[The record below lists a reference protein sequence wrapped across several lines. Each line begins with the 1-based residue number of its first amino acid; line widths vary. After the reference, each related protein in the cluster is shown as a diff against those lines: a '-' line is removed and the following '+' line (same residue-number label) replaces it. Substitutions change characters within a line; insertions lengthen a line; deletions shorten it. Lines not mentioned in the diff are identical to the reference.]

1 MALFFFCGV
10 GVVDDELTEGER
22 AGCFGG
28 GDQAVNGLGVAGEGV
43 GGRARPR
50 RGECDGARGVG
61 VGPIQERLPPVRR
74 LVVVADQ
81 GGVGVGIH
89 ALLPGH
95 PRRGRGQ
102 VRGPIPPTPRVGRGR
117 KGHRDIVAQQRDSVG
132 LLGMRGSNERGN
144 VLVRVRHTFGPL
156 VKARTV
162 SMDRRRC
169 VVQDLARC
177 RCPYGFIGLGEQ
189 GSTRIQ
195 RGGSVWLNSFV
206 SLAIA
211 VPIGHG
217 CHCISAWCGI
227 VSEPWD
233 VV

>member
-1 MALFFFCGV
+1 M
-10 GVVDDELTEGER
+10 
-22 AGCFGG
+22 
-28 GDQAVNGLGVAGEGV
+28 
-43 GGRARPR
+43 
-50 RGECDGARGVG
+50 
-61 VGPIQERLPPVRR
+61 
-74 LVVVADQ
+74 
-81 GGVGVGIH
+81 
-89 ALLPGH
+89 
-95 PRRGRGQ
+95 
-102 VRGPIPPTPRVGRGR
+102 
-117 KGHRDIVAQQRDSVG
+117 AQQRDGVG
-132 LLGMRGSNERGN
+132 LSGMCGGDECGN
-144 VLVRVRHTFGPL
+144 VLVRIRNPFGPL
-156 VKARTV
+156 VQARAV
-162 SMDRRRC
+162 GVDCRRC

>member
-1 MALFFFCGV
+1 M
-10 GVVDDELTEGER
+10 
-22 AGCFGG
+22 
-28 GDQAVNGLGVAGEGV
+28 
-43 GGRARPR
+43 
-50 RGECDGARGVG
+50 
-61 VGPIQERLPPVRR
+61 
-74 LVVVADQ
+74 
-81 GGVGVGIH
+81 
-89 ALLPGH
+89 
-95 PRRGRGQ
+95 
-102 VRGPIPPTPRVGRGR
+102 
-117 KGHRDIVAQQRDSVG
+117 AQQRDGVG
-132 LLGMRGSNERGN
+132 LRGMRGGNERGN
-144 VLVRVRHTFGPL
+144 VLVRIRNPFGPL
-156 VKARTV
+156 MKTRTV
-162 SMDRRRC
+162 GVDCRRC

-177 RCPYGFIGLGEQ
+177 RCPYGFIGLGEH